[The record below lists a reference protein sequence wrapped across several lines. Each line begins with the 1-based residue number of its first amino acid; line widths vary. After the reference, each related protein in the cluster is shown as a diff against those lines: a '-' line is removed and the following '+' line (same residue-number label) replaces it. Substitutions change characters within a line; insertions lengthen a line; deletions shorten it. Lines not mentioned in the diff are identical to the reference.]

1 MASIPTTRT
10 GGRAGRW
17 SNNPTDGFDG
27 IIDEVRVSI
36 GARDACWIGTTYNSM
51 ATPPS
56 VGGEGAAGPTAIEL
70 TSLGATSYAG
80 QGVLV
85 SWQTGFEVDNLGFHV
100 CREQGGQ
107 RLRVTPGLVAGSA
120 LLAGA
125 GTELGAG
132 QSYGWW
138 DSSPSGAAA
147 PVYWLEEWELDGT
160 RRWHGPV
167 AVQQAHAGDP
177 VPRVRRSVRLSR
189 LGASDQGLLREGP
202 VGDAEESAGL
212 AGLTASSAGS
222 LLRAGSASVVTGVS
236 RLVPRRRLEQAER
249 QWSVAGAGGF
259 KVGVERPG
267 WYRVT
272 RDELVA
278 LGLDPSVDPRSLQL
292 YADGVEVPIRVV
304 GEEDGSFDTG
314 DTLEWYGEGLDTV
327 WTDTRVYYLVVG
339 TGWGQRIE
347 FVEGGS
353 GGGGPVSFPYEIV
366 REDQSVYFAALKN
379 GALDNFFGAVIS
391 GEAVSQGVLVHHLD
405 AASEV
410 SLEVRLQGVS
420 AGPHRV
426 GISLNGTYLGRIEW
440 SGVESGKGR
449 FAIPAGV
456 VREEMT
462 TIGFEPEGGE
472 GDVSLIDRTTLR
484 YAHTYRADAGVL
496 SCTVPGGVGV
506 VLGGFG
512 AGSIRVIDVTD
523 SHRPQELR
531 GPYSNGSVS
540 VAVPGFGTRRI
551 VAFDAIRTSRPT
563 WVEVNAPSALWAA
576 QGADL
581 VIIGAKDL
589 LPAVPPLVQ
598 ARQAE
603 GLAVLVADI
612 EDVVDEF
619 GAGEWGPG
627 AVQEF
632 LAHATNTWSKAPG
645 YVLLVGDST
654 IDPRDY
660 LGYGVNDLVPTEV
673 IETEYF
679 ETASDAGL
687 ADVDGDGLADLAI
700 GRLPVA
706 SLAEAQAVIAKIVG
720 YERQAGGGNV
730 VLVVDANDEEN
741 DFEEAGRGLLRVIPR
756 SQPVTMLQRG
766 YLGAEA
772 VRARLI
778 EELQRGPKLVNYVGH
793 GSVQQWAGGVLH
805 VDYLEW
811 LSSVRLTTVLAMTCL
826 NGYFQDPQHDSLGEV
841 LLKTPAGGAAA
852 VWASTGLT
860 EMEGQVVMDL
870 AMVEQL
876 LATSPS
882 PRLGDLIV
890 AATAATTDPDVRA
903 TWVLLGD
910 PTMRVH

>member
-1 MASIPTTRT
+1 MAS
-10 GGRAGRW
+10 
-17 SNNPTDGFDG
+17 
-27 IIDEVRVSI
+27 
-36 GARDACWIGTTYNSM
+36 
-51 ATPPS
+51 
-56 VGGEGAAGPTAIEL
+56 L
-70 TSLGATSYAG
+70 L
-80 QGVLV
+80 
-85 SWQTGFEVDNLGFHV
+85 
-100 CREQGGQ
+100 
-107 RLRVTPGLVAGSA
+107 A
-120 LLAGA
+120 LPFAGA

-138 DSSPSGAAA
+138 DQAGPGVSA

-167 AVQQAHAGDP
+167 VVQQALAGDP
-177 VPRVRRSVRLSR
+177 VPRVRRSVRLAG
-189 LGASDQGLLREGP
+189 LGTAEPGLLREGP
-202 VGDAEESAGL
+202 VAESEDLDRASAL
-212 AGLTASSAGS
+212 AVSSTSSG
-222 LLRAGSASVVTGVS
+222 LRAGSASTVTGVS
-236 RLVPRRRLEQAER
+236 RLVPRRRLEHIER

-272 RDELVA
+272 RDELVG
-278 LGLDPSVDPRSLQL
+278 LGLDPSVDPRWLQL
-292 YADGVEVPIRVV
+292 VADGLEVPIRVV
-304 GEEDGSFDTG
+304 GEEDGSFDSG
-314 DTLEWYGEGLDTV
+314 DTLEWYGEGIDTL

-339 TGWGQRIE
+339 SGGGQRIE
-347 FVEGGS
+347 FVDGAG

-379 GALDNFFGAVIS
+379 GELDNFFGAVIS
-391 GEAVSQGVLVHHLD
+391 GEAVSQGILVHHLD
-405 AASEV
+405 ATDEV
-410 SLEVRLQGVS
+410 ELIVRLQGVS

-426 GISLNGTYLGRIEW
+426 GISLNGTYLGRVEW
-440 SGVESGKGR
+440 SGVESGEGR
-449 FAIPAGV
+449 FAVPAGV
-456 VREEMT
+456 VREET
-462 TIGFEPEGGE
+462 ATVRFEPEGGE
-472 GDVSLIDRTTLR
+472 GDVSLVDRTTLR
-484 YAHTYRADAGVL
+484 YAHTYRADSGVL
-496 SCTVPGGVGV
+496 TCTVPGGVGV

-540 VAVPGFGTRRI
+540 VTVPGSGTRRI

-563 WVEVNAPSALWAA
+563 WVKVNAPSSLWAA

-589 LPAVPPLVQ
+589 LPALPPLVQ

-603 GLAVLVADI
+603 GLEVVVADI

-632 LAHATNTWSKAPG
+632 LAHATERWRRQPG
-645 YVLLVGDST
+645 YVLLLGDST
-654 IDPRDY
+654 IDPRDH
-660 LGYGVNDLVPTEV
+660 LGYGVADLVPTVV

-679 ETASDAGL
+679 ETGSDAAL
-687 ADVDGDGLADLAI
+687 ADTDGDGLPELAI

-706 SLAEAQAVIAKIVG
+706 SLGEAQAVIAKIVG
-720 YERQAGGGNV
+720 YGRQTSAGPV
-730 VLVVDANDEEN
+730 VLVIDANDEEN
-741 DFEEAGRGLLRVIPR
+741 DFEEAGRSLLRVIPR
-756 SQPVTMLQRG
+756 SQSVTMLQRG
-766 YLGAEA
+766 HLGAEG
-772 VRARLI
+772 VRTRLI
-778 EELQRGPKLVNYVGH
+778 EELQRGPLLVNYVGH

-811 LSSVRLTTVLAMTCL
+811 LASTRLTTVLAMTCL
-826 NGYFQDPQHDSLGEV
+826 NGYFQDPQHDSLGEE

-860 EMEGQVVMDL
+860 EMEGQIPID
-870 AMVEQL
+870 AAL
-876 LATSPS
+876 LEGMFTSS
-882 PRLGDLIV
+882 QQRLGDLIL
-890 AATAATTDPDVRA
+890 AATAATTDTDVRA

-910 PTMRVH
+910 PTMRMH